1 MKSLL
6 SNLRCAFLLLSL
18 LIFFSA
24 CGTKNT
30 TQETNSTDSVA
41 TQPAQTEPVEEVG
54 TNIDPNREGGSFSVE
69 LDGKSYP
76 IKTEHAD
83 NGFSYDAANKNITLM
98 AGSADNNLTIT
109 LSGGDSGEFTI
120 GSAPE
125 RSASLTL
132 NVSENG
138 KTLFAGALSEG
149 KLNLE
154 SFDKANAS
162 AKGSFEGKTAEGKA
176 VKGTFELNFANK
188 M

>member
-1 MKSLL
+1 MKSLF
-6 SNLRCAFLLLSL
+6 SNLRYGFILISL
-18 LIFFSA
+18 LTFFSA
-24 CGTKNT
+24 CGTKST
-30 TQETNSTDSVA
+30 TQETNSSDTTA
-41 TQPAQTEPVEEVG
+41 TAPVETAPVEEVG
-54 TNIDPNREGGSFSVE
+54 TNIDPNREGGSFTIE
-69 LDGKSYP
+69 IDGKSYP

-109 LSGGDSGEFTI
+109 LAGGESGEFVI

-125 RSASLTL
+125 RSASLTV

-138 KTLFAGALSEG
+138 TPIFAGTLSEG
-149 KLNLE
+149 KFNLE
-154 SFDKANAS
+154 SFNKADAS

-176 VKGTFELNFANK
+176 LKGTFELNFANR